1 MSDNDLID
9 AINVDHLQIKNKE
22 YFFHGWHQIAV
33 SSVGLEAQVSFNFKV
48 PIVMSLDD
56 SIFMLHFKID
66 DYTIP
71 VNHLYA
77 VE

>member
-1 MSDNDLID
+1 M
-9 AINVDHLQIKNKE
+9 
-22 YFFHGWHQIAV
+22 
-33 SSVGLEAQVSFNFKV
+33 SSVGLEAQVSFYFKV
-48 PIVMSLDD
+48 PIVMSLD
-56 SIFMLHFKID
+56 SILAPLHFKKD